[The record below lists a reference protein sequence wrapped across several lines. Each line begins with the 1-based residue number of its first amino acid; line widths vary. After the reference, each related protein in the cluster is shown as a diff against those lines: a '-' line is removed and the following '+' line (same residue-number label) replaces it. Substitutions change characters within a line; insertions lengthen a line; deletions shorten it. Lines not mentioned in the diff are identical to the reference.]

1 MTGSTVRKFILVLLV
16 AAGLFALYWRQRDME
31 GRFEELR
38 ENQANI
44 EKMRRELE
52 ELKLRVEQAR
62 ERVDAMKSDPVE
74 SEAAVRRVRHFTRG
88 EGEKIYRVEEPA
100 APPPPAEASPVE
112 APPAPPA
119 Q

>member
-1 MTGSTVRKFILVLLV
+1 MTGSTFRKFILVLLV

-44 EKMRRELE
+44 EKMRREVE

-74 SEAAVRRVRHFTRG
+74 SEAAVRRIRHFTKG
-88 EGEKIYRVEEPA
+88 EGEHIYRVQTPSA
-100 APPPPAEASPVE
+100 APEAAPSQGEKQPTPPV
-112 APPAPPA
+112 